1 MTVFGLVFHIQ
12 IYEWPYK
19 MDKSPLKSLGA
30 AGMPS
35 AHLLSVSLAE
45 IL

>member
-1 MTVFGLVFHIQ
+1 MV
-12 IYEWPYK
+12 
-19 MDKSPLKSLGA
+19 GA

-45 IL
+45 IKKKSAIESILGEREKPQWIAHSKK